1 MHLHTELVLGTEYT
15 GVISSD
21 DFSVYN
27 GYPVFAQQKCLAHL
41 RRHFKKLIQLPGL
54 HNQAIGEAFVDL
66 IDEAFK
72 NYALRVSDSWL
83 RQLQRLGQWIQIQ
96 AAFLNCSMDWL
107 SRSYRKSTFTLF
119 ECKLYILN
127 DINLAQRQIKSQ
139 CTKFLLDEMH
149 YLIYQLYL
157 TRPPN
162 AITSVFYSPIALKNL
177 T

>member
-72 NYALRVSDSWL
+72 NYALRVSDS
-83 RQLQRLGQWIQIQ
+83 
-96 AAFLNCSMDWL
+96 
-107 SRSYRKSTFTLF
+107 
-119 ECKLYILN
+119 
-127 DINLAQRQIKSQ
+127 
-139 CTKFLLDEMH
+139 
-149 YLIYQLYL
+149 
-157 TRPPN
+157 
-162 AITSVFYSPIALKNL
+162 
-177 T
+177 